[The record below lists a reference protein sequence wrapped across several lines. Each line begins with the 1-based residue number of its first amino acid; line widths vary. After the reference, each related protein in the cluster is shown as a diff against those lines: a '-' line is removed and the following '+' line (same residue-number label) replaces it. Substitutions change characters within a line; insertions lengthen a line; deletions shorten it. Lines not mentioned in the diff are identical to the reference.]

1 MASIVQLDG
10 NTLSPAEVY
19 AVASENIEIKLSED
33 SWNRIVKS
41 RKVVEDI
48 LESGDVVFGINTG
61 FGSLV
66 DTNISIFFFKKF
78 IKIFSFSSLFKD
90 P

>member
-48 LESGDVVFGINTG
+48 LESGDAVSYTHLTLPT
-61 FGSLV
+61 SDLV
-66 DTNISIFFFKKF
+66 
-78 IKIFSFSSLFKD
+78 
-90 P
+90 

>member
-1 MASIVQLDG
+1 MASVIQLDG

-19 AVASENIEIKLSED
+19 AVASENIEIKLSDD

-48 LESGDVVFGINTG
+48 LDLGLNKALEQNLRKYLNFAKYFYYVF
-61 FGSLV
+61 L
-66 DTNISIFFFKKF
+66 
-78 IKIFSFSSLFKD
+78 L
-90 P
+90 